1 MIFKNFLPLAPLP
14 IAALL
19 SIVHSHQSEIVAS
32 IASNDTVASEAQKY
46 FLTDIRPAL
55 ISEPHKHFPDE
66 IRRIVEAANAISPD
80 AIELPDDHPYPVI
93 DISSWMDPSESS
105 EEDRQ
110 HIVSQV
116 LKEARTNG
124 SFNIVGHGIK
134 DDLFDRLYSSAAK
147 FFAMSVEEKLQYSS
161 SNNLAGYVANR
172 NESVASV
179 LKTGTPKEQK
189 DLRETFSMSY
199 PPNYDGNVQGPQ
211 DFYDVLSEYIE
222 QLQPVTK
229 TVKEICTAALG
240 SAKGIDLPT
249 SYLQDLEVGSTG
261 LLRASRYP
269 STPGFDDATKLVP
282 HSDFGT
288 VTIISGR
295 EEGLEEVRDGRWYK
309 VPMKNNELHVNL
321 GQMYTMVSNGLFQ
334 HNIHRVSKEATKD
347 RISFPYFTSQGRN
360 SEVGAGMS
368 PVCSDG
374 ELAKFP
380 QVSTLSH
387 MRQLIR
393 PAHLDNKLRNIEY
406 INLFTGGKGD
416 LWED

>member
-80 AIELPDDHPYPVI
+80 AIELPDNYPYPVI

-110 HIVSQV
+110 NIVSQV

-147 FFAMSVEEKLQYSS
+147 FFAMSVEEKLQYSYG
-161 SNNLAGYVANR
+161 NNLAGYVANR
-172 NESVASV
+172 NESVAS
-179 LKTGTPKEQK
+179 LLSGTSKEQK

-229 TVKEICTAALG
+229 AVKEICTAALG

-269 STPGFDDATKLVP
+269 STPGFDDTTKLMP

-321 GQMYTMVSNGLFQ
+321 GQMYAMVSNGLFQ
-334 HNIHRVSKEATKD
+334 HNIHRVSKEAMKD
-347 RISFPYFTSQGRN
+347 RISFPYFASQGRN
-360 SEVGAGMS
+360 SKVGAGMS

-380 QVSTLSH
+380 QVSTVTHL
-387 MRQLIR
+387 RQ
-393 PAHLDNKLRNIEY
+393 Y
-406 INLFTGGKGD
+406 IDLFTGGKGE
-416 LWED
+416 LWDDRTGSPPMIGKGDIQ

>member
-80 AIELPDDHPYPVI
+80 AIELPDNHPYPVI

-110 HIVSQV
+110 NIVSQV

-147 FFAMSVEEKLQYSS
+147 FFAMSVEEKLQYSYG
-161 SNNLAGYVANR
+161 NNLAGYVANR
-172 NESVASV
+172 NESVAS
-179 LKTGTPKEQK
+179 LLSGTSKEQK

-229 TVKEICTAALG
+229 AVKEICTAALG

-269 STPGFDDATKLVP
+269 STPGFDDTTKLMP

-321 GQMYTMVSNGLFQ
+321 GQMYAMVSNGLFQ
-334 HNIHRVSKEATKD
+334 HNIHRVSKEAMKD
-347 RISFPYFTSQGRN
+347 RISFPYFASQGRN
-360 SEVGAGMS
+360 SKVGAGMS

-380 QVSTLSH
+380 QVSTVTHL
-387 MRQLIR
+387 RQ
-393 PAHLDNKLRNIEY
+393 Y
-406 INLFTGGKGD
+406 IDLFTGGKGE
-416 LWED
+416 LWDDRTGSPPMIGKGDIQ